1 MSDFWF
7 WLDLS
12 KGLLAAA
19 TLVCFFVQLF
29 RGRISLKS
37 LRSGRWQ
44 V

>member
-7 WLDLS
+7 WLYLLQ
-12 KGLLAAA
+12 GLLAAA
-19 TLVCFFVQLF
+19 TLACFFVQLF

-37 LRSGRWQ
+37 LRSRWWQ